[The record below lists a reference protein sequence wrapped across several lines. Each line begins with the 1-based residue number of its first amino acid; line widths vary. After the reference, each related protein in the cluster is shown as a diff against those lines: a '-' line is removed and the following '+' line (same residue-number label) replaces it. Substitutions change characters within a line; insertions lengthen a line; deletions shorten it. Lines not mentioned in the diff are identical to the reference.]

1 MSRSK
6 IISSVDIG
14 STKITTLVSQYFLD
28 EDQINVIGVSSARA
42 RGIRKGQIVDIEE
55 ATESVGRSVE
65 GAERMAG
72 LSVKEAIIGITAP
85 HVSSLNSA
93 GVVAVGD
100 PKAEITPLDV
110 ERVIEAAR
118 AISLPGTSEILHV
131 IPRHFTV
138 DGQEGILDPAG
149 MTGVRLE
156 VETNIIVSS
165 LPAMR
170 NLTRCLNDV
179 GLSIGGLVYSGL
191 ATGEA
196 ILTETEKE
204 LGVILI
210 DIGGGVTSLT
220 IYTESFPCFV
230 RVLPVGADNVTNDLA
245 VGLRLSLE
253 EAGKLKIFLSQDQG
267 QKKEEKKKGKKN
279 KEKAKDQ
286 KEKDEFSLRKA
297 GIIQEEDRKVS
308 RLSTVDGI
316 IKPRLDEIF
325 SLLKEEI
332 RESGFGGSTPAGVVL
347 TGGGAHLVGIKRSC
361 QQTLG
366 LPVRIGSPKPVSGLV
381 DEIASPAY
389 ASALGLVNYA
399 IKTGQGMTSKKK
411 SFSFPGLSKM
421 KEIKPGGLFK
431 KIIQIV
437 KPLMP

>member
-6 IISSVDIG
+6 IINSVDIG
-14 STKITTLVSQYFLD
+14 STKITTLVSQYFVE
-28 EDQINVIGVSSARA
+28 EDQINVIGVSTARA

-55 ATESVGRSVE
+55 ATESVSRSVE

-72 LSVKEAIIGITAP
+72 LPIKEVIVGVTAP
-85 HVSSLNSA
+85 HVTSLNSS
-93 GVVAVGD
+93 GVVAVAN
-100 PKAEITPLDV
+100 PKGEITPLDV

-156 VETNIIVSS
+156 AETNIIVSS

-170 NLTRCLNDV
+170 NLTRCLTDV
-179 GLSIGGLVYSGL
+179 GLNIGALVYSGL

-220 IYTESFPCFV
+220 IYTENFPCFV

-245 VGLRLSLE
+245 IGLRLSLE
-253 EAGKLKIFLSQDQG
+253 EAEKLKTFLSRDQG
-267 QKKEEKKKGKKN
+267 KKREKKEKKPKENKK
-279 KEKAKDQ
+279 ERE
-286 KEKDEFSLRKA
+286 EKDEFSLRKA
-297 GIIQEEDRKVS
+297 GIVQEEEKKIS
-308 RLSTVDGI
+308 RLSTTDGI

-332 RESGFGGSTPAGVVL
+332 RESGFGGATPAGVVL
-347 TGGGAHLVGIKRSC
+347 TGGGSYLVGIKRSC
-361 QQTLG
+361 QQVLG

-381 DEIASPAY
+381 DEIASPTY
-389 ASALGLVNYA
+389 ASALGLISYA
-399 IKTGQGMTSKKK
+399 VKTGQGVVARKRSL
-411 SFSFPGLSKM
+411 PGLSRL
-421 KEIKPGGLFK
+421 KEINPGGIFK
-431 KIIQIV
+431 KIIQAI
-437 KPLMP
+437 KPLLP

>member
-14 STKITTLVSQYFLD
+14 STKITTLVSQYFPE

-55 ATESVGRSVE
+55 ATESVSRSVE

-72 LSVKEAIIGITAP
+72 LSIKEAIVGITAP
-85 HVSSLNSA
+85 HVASLNSS
-93 GVVAVGD
+93 GVVAVAD
-100 PKAEITPLDV
+100 PKGEITQLDV

-138 DGQEGILDPAG
+138 DGQEGILDPSG

-156 VETNIIVSS
+156 AETNIIVSS

-170 NLTRCLNDV
+170 NLTRCLTDV
-179 GLSIGGLVYSGL
+179 GLSVGGLVYSGL

-204 LGVILI
+204 LGVVLV

-245 VGLRLSLE
+245 IGLRLSLE
-253 EAGKLKIFLSQDQG
+253 EAEKLKTFLSQDQD
-267 QKKEEKKKGKKN
+267 KEREEKKKKGKKK
-279 KEKAKDQ
+279 KE

-297 GIIQEEDRKVS
+297 GVIQEDDRKVS

-332 RESGFGGSTPAGVVL
+332 RESGFGGTTPAGVVL

-389 ASALGLVNYA
+389 ASALGLVSYA
-399 IKTGQGMTSKKK
+399 IKTGEGMSIKKQP
-411 SFSFPGLSKM
+411 FSFPDLSKI
-421 KEIKPGGLFK
+421 KGIKPGGIFK
-431 KIIQIV
+431 KIIQTI
-437 KPLMP
+437 KPLLP

>member
-14 STKITTLVSQYFLD
+14 STKITTLVGQYFLE

-55 ATESVGRSVE
+55 ATESVSRSVE

-72 LSVKEAIIGITAP
+72 LPIKEAIVGITAP
-85 HVSSLNSA
+85 HVTSLNSS
-93 GVVAVGD
+93 GVVAVAD
-100 PKAEITPLDV
+100 PKGEITPLDV

-138 DGQEGILDPAG
+138 DGQEGILDPTG

-156 VETNIIVSS
+156 VETNIIISS

-170 NLTRCLNDV
+170 NLTRCLTDV
-179 GLSIGGLVYSGL
+179 GLSIGGLVYAGL

-210 DIGGGVTSLT
+210 DVGGGVTSLT
-220 IYTESFPCFV
+220 IYTENFPCFV

-245 VGLRLSLE
+245 IGLRLSLE
-253 EAGKLKIFLSQDQG
+253 EAEKLKTFLSQDQG
-267 QKKEEKKKGKKN
+267 KNKEEKGKR
-279 KEKAKDQ
+279 AKDIDKQ
-286 KEKDEFSLRKA
+286 KEEKDEFSLKKA
-297 GIIQEEDRKVS
+297 GIIQEEEKRIS
-308 RLSTVDGI
+308 RLSTTDGI

-332 RESGFGGSTPAGVVL
+332 RESGFGGATPAGVVL
-347 TGGGAHLVGIKRSC
+347 TGGGSYLVGIKRSC
-361 QQTLG
+361 QQVLG
-366 LPVRIGSPKPVSGLV
+366 LPVRIGSPKPVSGLG

-389 ASALGLVNYA
+389 ASAIGLINYA
-399 IKTGQGMTSKKK
+399 VKTGQGVGSKKRPL
-411 SFSFPGLSKM
+411 PGLSMLKG
-421 KEIKPGGLFK
+421 IKLGGVFK
-431 KIIQIV
+431 KILQTI
-437 KPLMP
+437 KPLLP

>member
-14 STKITTLVSQYFLD
+14 STKITTLVSQHFLE

-55 ATESVGRSVE
+55 ATESVSRSVE

-72 LSVKEAIIGITAP
+72 LSIKEAIIGVTAP
-85 HVSSLNSA
+85 HVTSLNSA
-93 GVVAVGD
+93 GVVAVAD
-100 PKAEITPLDV
+100 PKGEITQLDV

-170 NLTRCLNDV
+170 NLTRCLTDV

-204 LGVILI
+204 LGVILV

-220 IYTESFPCFV
+220 IYTESYPCFV

-245 VGLRLSLE
+245 IGLRLSLE
-253 EAGKLKIFLSQDQG
+253 EAEKLKIFLSRDQDK
-267 QKKEEKKKGKKN
+267 KKEGKKGKDKDK
-279 KEKAKDQ
+279 KE
-286 KEKDEFSLRKA
+286 KEKDDFSL
-297 GIIQEEDRKVS
+297 
-308 RLSTVDGI
+308 
-316 IKPRLDEIF
+316 RLDEIF

-332 RESGFGGSTPAGVVL
+332 RESGFGGTTPAGVVL

-399 IKTGQGMTSKKK
+399 IKTGQGVSAKKQP
-411 SFSFPGLSKM
+411 FSFPGFSKI
-421 KEIKPGGLFK
+421 KEIKPGGVFK
-431 KIIQIV
+431 KIIQTI
-437 KPLMP
+437 KPLLP